1 MDGRNGL
8 NWYDSDA
15 RPYDFPFP
23 HTPTPDPHA
32 ENYYPWSPYA
42 WVGNNPMRITDPTG
56 MDWYQDSDGTYQ
68 YHKALNEDN
77 KEAFILLM
85 KAINGSN
92 ITYIGAT
99 HQVKDDNGKLTED
112 YRKDGS
118 IMYADDKD
126 ALNRVVSNS
135 QKTGREELVAL
146 LDKGALVLPSW
157 GNKKNLSKYEEY
169 GYDFKNGQLL
179 DPVSMQSFN
188 VVTTAHSH
196 PNSGDMSGDV
206 SFARNKTPQIPM
218 FAIHTGGASNGRIE
232 YIISSSKPND
242 WRHINVTYHAPNA
255 TTALIKGTM
264 SLRGYARSIINS
276 HKSSGVFKLH

>member
-1 MDGRNGL
+1 M